1 MMIEEYIINY
11 ILLYIILEIFEVA
24 WQKAHTLIG
33 VLSRMHHYY
42 NKSIFLFLIMHPTF
56 YFSIIFMLLTNFN
69 IYATIPFMI
78 KGVDIAS
85 KMVFIKQIFID
96 KEIYVGL
103 EMVLLTPIKNIYLY
117 LGLIVYPPLIYM
129 ALV

>member
-69 IYATIPFMI
+69 IYATILFMI

-85 KMVFIKQIFID
+85 KMVFIKHIFID
-96 KEIYVGL
+96 KEIYIGL
-103 EMVLLTPIKNIYLY
+103 EMVLLTPIKSIYLY

>member
-69 IYATIPFMI
+69 IYATILFMI

-103 EMVLLTPIKNIYLY
+103 EMVLLTPIKSIYLY